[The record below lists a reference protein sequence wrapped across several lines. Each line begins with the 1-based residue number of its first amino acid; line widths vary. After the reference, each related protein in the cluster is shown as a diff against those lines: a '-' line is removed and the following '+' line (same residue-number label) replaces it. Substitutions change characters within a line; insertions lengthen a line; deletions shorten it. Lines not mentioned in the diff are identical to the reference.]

1 MVRSEP
7 VRGIKNLRSNLVKH
21 YDVDA
26 SEYITAIRS
35 RNTNSENTNE
45 SSGLRRSP
53 IPHLRRGHER
63 VVNGQRTWIRDMLI
77 NVRSE
82 DDIAFVDKRI
92 AYVVK

>member
-1 MVRSEP
+1 MLVAKHGFDKTGVPRNPHKYKLVNVR
-7 VRGIKNLRSNLVKH
+7 N
-21 YDVDA
+21 A
-26 SEYITAIRS
+26 
-35 RNTNSENTNE
+35 NSDNPKE